1 MCMIFQFL
9 KGYQNNFIV
18 ISKNS
23 NLSVCR
29 KGGKRLWR
37 KKKES
42 RRAAQAALIEKAGI
56 VLLLETVYRETGIVL
71 NTKKVRLRRKSVSDI
86 IAKERYNIPKGTPSF
101 RCQYRGATLYGKKVQ
116 ERLGNSACTEDNKVC
131 S

>member
-1 MCMIFQFL
+1 M
-9 KGYQNNFIV
+9 K
-18 ISKNS
+18 
-23 NLSVCR
+23 

-37 KKKES
+37 KKTTKS
-42 RRAAQAALIEKAGI
+42 RRAAQAALIGKVGI
-56 VLLLETVYRETGIVL
+56 APLPETVYRETGIVL

-116 ERLGNSACTEDNKVC
+116 ERLGNSACTEDNKVR